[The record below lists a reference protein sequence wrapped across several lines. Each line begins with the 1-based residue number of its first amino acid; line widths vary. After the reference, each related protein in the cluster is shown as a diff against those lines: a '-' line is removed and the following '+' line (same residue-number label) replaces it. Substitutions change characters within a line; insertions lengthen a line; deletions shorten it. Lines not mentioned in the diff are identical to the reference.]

1 MSLTRIPEKRA
12 TAMPAPSTATPFAVR
27 DCALIT
33 LASGVKAQTLREF
46 HAGLAKV
53 AAGSIAHHFWGRLL
67 RPQFDEP
74 EYNNDFASWAYHA
87 LHDKPL
93 AERLSM
99 VVPTDYDDAEALRQE
114 LLEVIEARLDESE
127 FVPWAKADQ
136 QFHFLHAQ
144 IVVFDTGLRFAAPSE
159 MVPYLANLSTGS
171 IYYHFIDA
179 RSRTPQRCDDFST
192 WLDALGPAY
201 RPLTRALCALD
212 PYFSSLK
219 EIRQQL
225 VGIFASHCEEAEA

>member
-1 MSLTRIPEKRA
+1 MSNL
-12 TAMPAPSTATPFAVR
+12 MQPAPFAVR

-33 LASGVKAQTLREF
+33 LASGIKAQTLREF
-46 HAGLAKV
+46 HAALGRV
-53 AAGSIAHHFWGRLL
+53 PAGSITHHFWGRLL

-99 VVPTDYDDAEALRQE
+99 VTPTDYQDLESLRQE
-114 LLEVIEARLDESE
+114 LLEVIEERLDESE
-127 FVPWAKADQ
+127 FVPWARADQ
-136 QFHFLHAQ
+136 QFNFLHAQ
-144 IVVFDTGLRFAAPSE
+144 IVVFDTGLRFRAPE
-159 MVPYLANLSTGS
+159 EIVPYLANLSTGS

-179 RSRTPQRCDDFST
+179 RSRTPERCDDFSA
-192 WLDALGPAY
+192 WVNGLDETY
-201 RPLTRALCALD
+201 QPLARALCSLD

-225 VGIFASHCEEAEA
+225 VGIFARCCAEVQA

>member
-1 MSLTRIPEKRA
+1 MIFLPPVTGEMIMPEE
-12 TAMPAPSTATPFAVR
+12 MQSTPFTVR

-33 LASGVKAQTLREF
+33 LASGIKAQTLREF
-46 HAGLAKV
+46 HAALGRV
-53 AAGSIAHHFWGRLL
+53 PIDSISNHFWGRLL

-93 AERLSM
+93 AERLS
-99 VVPTDYDDAEALRQE
+99 VVTPTDFEDLEALRQE
-114 LLEVIEARLDESE
+114 LLEVIDERLEESE
-127 FVPWAKADQ
+127 FVPWARADQ
-136 QFHFLHAQ
+136 QFNFLQAQ
-144 IVVFDTGLRFAAPSE
+144 TVVFDTGLRFGAPQE
-159 MVPYLANLSTGS
+159 IMPYLANLSTGS

-179 RSRTPQRCDDFST
+179 RSRTPQRCDDFSA
-192 WLDALGPAY
+192 WVSGLGEEYQSLAK
-201 RPLTRALCALD
+201 ALCALD

-225 VGIFASHCEEAEA
+225 VGIFARYCEGDR

>member
-1 MSLTRIPEKRA
+1 MTDR
-12 TAMPAPSTATPFAVR
+12 PSHTPFAVH

-33 LASGVKAQTLREF
+33 LASGIKAQTLREF

-53 AAGSIAHHFWGRLL
+53 PAGSISHHFWGRLL

-99 VVPTDYDDAEALRQE
+99 VVPTDYEELEALRQE
-114 LLEVIEARLDESE
+114 LLEVVEERLDESE

-136 QFHFLHAQ
+136 LFHFLQAQ
-144 IVVFDTGLRFAAPSE
+144 IVVFDTGLRFDSPQALA
-159 MVPYLANLSTGS
+159 PYLANLSTGC

-179 RSRTPQRCDDFST
+179 RSRTARRCDDFSA
-192 WLDALGPAY
+192 WLSCLDPKHQ
-201 RPLTRALCALD
+201 PLEKELCSLD

-219 EIRQQL
+219 EIRQKL
-225 VGIFASHCEEAEA
+225 VGIFARHCEEVEG